1 MPSGWRLAE
10 TLACDPCLGCL
21 FGPAGFRRPGWDLAP
36 AQWGLTA
43 GSRRRRPRRCKPA
56 ACSVAAPRHSSG
68 PSCPSHRAVGEF
80 RSGGHDP
87 RPGLLVVWTLSTGR
101 AGAKSFV
108 CHLTDPQTCQGM
120 PAALVL
126 VRGGGRGP
134 RVQWRCSKRS
144 ALVARLRSA
153 GLHAG
158 ARRPST
164 RSRPDLAVPPP
175 QGWTTSSQSVAWTTL
190 GTSTGSSRTTEM
202 SGTCRSSWRT
212 CWNWSAPGCSPCS
225 GSGRG
230 RRARVAGSD
239 CGCRHWPGSGAG
251 VLGCWRVAD
260 ESRSLADLT
269 SLWTGRPCLFGGGLK
284 GRVGGTGCA

>member
-1 MPSGWRLAE
+1 MGSEERVREGGLRPRTQGRPRLESGVGASALGVE
-10 TLACDPCLGCL
+10 ACRDLGL
-21 FGPAGFRRPGWDLAP
+21 RPLPGLSFWASGRPGWDLAP

-153 GLHAG
+153 GLHARG
-158 ARRPST
+158 PA
-164 RSRPDLAVPPP
+164 
-175 QGWTTSSQSVAWTTL
+175 SVH
-190 GTSTGSSRTTEM
+190 TEP
-202 SGTCRSSWRT
+202 
-212 CWNWSAPGCSPCS
+212 A
-225 GSGRG
+225 
-230 RRARVAGSD
+230 
-239 CGCRHWPGSGAG
+239 
-251 VLGCWRVAD
+251 
-260 ESRSLADLT
+260 
-269 SLWTGRPCLFGGGLK
+269 
-284 GRVGGTGCA
+284 